1 MKCECDL
8 CRSCKPYLPHPPELE
23 SIETFINAWKG
34 AYAEA
39 YVKYKDNVILFWY
52 DSEIDPVVFL
62 ITETIEEIRANLTDE
77 VMLYEC
83 IDHYM
88 SKFEVQFPKDQ
99 QVF

>member
-1 MKCECDL
+1 MKCECDF
-8 CRSCKPYLPHPPELE
+8 CRSCKPYLSYPPELE

-34 AYAEA
+34 VYAEA
-39 YVKYKDNVILFWY
+39 FIKHKDNVILFWY
-52 DSEIDPVVFL
+52 DAERDPSVFL
-62 ITETIEEIRANLTDE
+62 ITETIDEIRTNLYGE
-77 VMLYEC
+77 KNLNEC